1 MTFDRFIQAGS
12 NRLAALALRN
22 LTPGALGSRS
32 LLLIAP
38 GPWGKTHLLEALARA
53 SGLKSPTWPW
63 PCLRLTA
70 DPGQPPPDLTQIRA
84 AGLIL
89 VDDVHL
95 LAGRPDRQQRLAQAF
110 DDPLGPASLV
120 VSSPCPPQQL
130 TSLSESLRSRL
141 GGGLV
146 LAIERPEYDL
156 MLEIGARLA
165 GELNLAL
172 SPEIMSALARAAKSD
187 PRCLQGYLR
196 TLAFIMTNTRLTPGQ
211 ALRRLGL
218 TNAAHPPGGTI
229 SLETIVNCVADS
241 FGLKVSDLT
250 ALTRSRQLAWPRRVV
265 MFLARE
271 LTDQTTTQIGQA
283 LGGRDHSTVIHALK
297 TIQADLKN
305 PAMAQLLENIK
316 RSLLISPPPFPSAD
330 SEVSPE

>member
-38 GPWGKTHLLEALARA
+38 GPWGKSHLLEALARA
-53 SGLKSPTWPW
+53 SGLKSSAWPW
-63 PCLRLTA
+63 PCLKLTA
-70 DPGQPPPDLTQIRA
+70 DPGRATPELAQLRA

-95 LAGRPDRQQRLAQAF
+95 LAGRPDLQQRLAQAF
-110 DDPLGPASLV
+110 DDPAGPASLV

-130 TSLSESLRSRL
+130 TNLSESLRSRL

-146 LAIERPEYDL
+146 LVIERPEYDL

-165 GELNLAL
+165 GELNLTLPPEML
-172 SPEIMSALARAAKSD
+172 SELARSSDGD
-187 PRCLQGYLR
+187 PRRLQGYLR
-196 TLAFIMTNTRLTPGQ
+196 TLAFIMANTRLTPAQ
-211 ALRRLGL
+211 ALKRLGL
-218 TNAAHPPGGTI
+218 AGAAHPPGGTI

-241 FGLKVSDLT
+241 FGLKVSDL
-250 ALTRSRQLAWPRRVV
+250 AGHTRSRQLAWPRRVT

-271 LTDQTTTQIGQA
+271 LTDLTTTQIGQA

-297 TIQADLKN
+297 TIRVDLKN

-316 RSLLISPPPFPSAD
+316 RSLLISP
-330 SEVSPE
+330 E